1 MHMEGSPDLG
11 ATWVAVACDA
21 SGNLTTGGG
30 GGGASTVTGNVASG
44 VADAGNPVKVGG
56 LASTT
61 APTAVANNQRV
72 NAWYGVN
79 GTAVVSITNAA
90 GTTTDAAT
98 ARKLQD
104 PAGNLV
110 LAGMASHVH
119 NGATWDQKR
128 GPTVFIDVPSTAVV
142 AGTGIVVWTPAAGKK
157 FRLMGWALTLSVAG
171 SIIFCD
177 HVVATIL
184 FRTPALLAGTPL
196 AGPPLGNGRLS
207 AAANNV
213 LRLDV
218 TASGNVSGVVFG
230 VEE

>member
-21 SGNLTTGGG
+21 SGNLTTGGA

-79 GTAVVSITNAA
+79 GTAVVSLTNAA

-98 ARKLQD
+98 ARKSQD

-110 LAGMASHVH
+110 IAGFASHLH
-119 NGATWDQKR
+119 NGATWDQR
-128 GPTVFIDVPSTAVV
+128 RTPVVFKTLAAVSVTAATPV
-142 AGTGIVVWTPAAGKK
+142 AGWTPAAGKK
-157 FRLMGWALTLSVAG
+157 FRLMGFMLSLSVAG
-171 SIIFCD
+171 AVILKD
-177 HVVATIL
+177 GATELI
-184 FRTPALLAGTPL
+184 RTCLMPAGAGLASPG
-196 AGPPLGNGRLS
+196 LGNGILS

-213 LRLDV
+213 LNLDV
-218 TASGNVSGVVFG
+218 TATGTVTGFLFG
-230 VEE
+230 TEE